1 MNVVITVVGA
11 DRPGIVSKVSTCLYE
26 NNVNILDIN
35 QTVMQGG
42 VFTMSLL
49 ADCAGLNC
57 DFTNFKENMDK
68 IGEELSM
75 DVRLMREEIFI
86 SMHRI

>member
-11 DRPGIVSKVSTCLYE
+11 DRPGIVAMVSNCLYE
-26 NNVNILDIN
+26 SNVNILDIH

-49 ADCAGLNC
+49 ADCAKMNC
-57 DFTNFKENMDK
+57 GFSEFKAALEVVSGKLGMD
-68 IGEELSM
+68 IR
-75 DVRLMREEIFI
+75 VMREEIFT